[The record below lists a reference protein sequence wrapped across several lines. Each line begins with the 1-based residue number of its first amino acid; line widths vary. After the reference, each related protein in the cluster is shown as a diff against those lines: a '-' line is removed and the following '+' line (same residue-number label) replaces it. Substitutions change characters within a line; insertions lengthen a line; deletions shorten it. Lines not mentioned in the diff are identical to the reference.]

1 MVSCSGHGAVSK
13 TFLNCYRSK
22 KGSIVF
28 RFGQVDV
35 VWAKAVCEPNAAYKA
50 SMVAEQQALAMRQVA
65 ARENPIS
72 PQDLH
77 SVSSGSSS
85 SGDAIALNT
94 AQPHQACDEGPSMSV
109 TPGGCSTKEQRCAE
123 CGETPIYVQS
133 IGLPTHYAD
142 INGYLTTSQL
152 TALQM
157 IDPAITGHGL
167 NVSDLYSAGKVSYE
181 AQQVNSNGSG
191 FVTVKVTKQLP
202 MKFVQAVQIYD
213 QLARTAAATKTSPP
227 CIRL

>member
-1 MVSCSGHGAVSK
+1 MSFSGHGAVSQ

-35 VWAKAVCEPNAAYKA
+35 VWAKSVCEPNAAYKA
-50 SMVAEQQALAMRQVA
+50 SRLAEQQALSARQTA
-65 ARENPIS
+65 ARENPVS

-77 SVSSGSSS
+77 SVSSNSSS

-94 AQPHQACDEGPSMSV
+94 LQPHAHACDEPMMTQ
-109 TPGGCSTKEQRCAE
+109 TPTGTCTREQRCPE

-133 IGLPTHYAD
+133 IGMPTSYTDVPA
-142 INGYLTTSQL
+142 YLLTSQL

-157 IDPAITGHGL
+157 IDPSITAHGL
-167 NVSDLYSAGKVSYE
+167 NVSELYTTGKVTYE
-181 AQQVNSNGSG
+181 AQQMNSNGTG

-202 MKFVQAVQIYD
+202 MKFAQAVQIYD

>member
-1 MVSCSGHGAVSK
+1 M
-13 TFLNCYRSK
+13 
-22 KGSIVF
+22 F

-35 VWAKAVCEPNAAYKA
+35 VWAKSVCEPNAAYKA
-50 SMVAEQQALAMRQVA
+50 SMIAEQQALAARQTA
-65 ARENPIS
+65 ARENPVS

-77 SVSSGSSS
+77 SVSTNSSS

-94 AQPHQACDEGPSMSV
+94 LQPHQVHACDEPSMTT
-109 TPGGCSTKEQRCAE
+109 TPGGCRTSEQRCPE
-123 CGETPIYVQS
+123 CGATPIYVQS
-133 IGLPTHYAD
+133 IGLPTSYTD
-142 INGYLTTSQL
+142 VPGYLLTSQL

-167 NVSDLYSAGKVSYE
+167 NVSELYSAGKVSYE